1 MKRTALVT
9 GGGQGIGRGIVET
22 LIARG
27 WRVLAL
33 DRDKEA
39 LRELADAYPA
49 DALLTVAADVGS
61 ERAVAERLRALRS
74 SRQMAEAQRRTGRSR
89 SARQQRRHR
98 RSVLR
103 PIEKLSLAKW
113 RTWIDSHLTGA
124 FLCTR
129 AAVPRLRKRDGAS
142 IVNMASTRAF
152 QSEPHTEAY
161 AASKGA
167 LVAFTHA
174 LAISEGPAIRA
185 NVICPGWIE
194 TAQYKK
200 VRRAQ
205 RAETSQDRQDATS
218 GRPHRHAG
226 RHRAGR
232 ALSRRRD
239 VRHRPDIHHR
249 RRHDAQDDL
258 RRLSDGLLIVA
269 ILHRS
274 DLSDH
279 CSSCAHRRAPAQMP
293 PRQQRPTKSRTPT
306 P

>member
-33 DRDKEA
+33 DRDNEA
-39 LRELADAYPA
+39 LRELAGAYPA
-49 DALLTVAADVGS
+49 DALLTVAADVAS
-61 ERAVAERLRALRS
+61 ERAVA
-74 SRQMAEAQRRTGRSR
+74 
-89 SARQQRRHR
+89 SAFDRFDKWLKRNGEPAGLDLL
-98 RSVLR
+98 VNNAGIADPYCGPL
-103 PIEKLSLAKW
+103 EKLSLAKW
-113 RTWIDSHLTGA
+113 RTWLDSHLTGA

-129 AAVPRLRKRDGAS
+129 GAVPRLRKRDGAS
-142 IVNMASTRAF
+142 VVNMASTRAF

-200 VRRAQ
+200 SSERSEPKHRKIDRMQHPAGRIGTPDDIAQ
-205 RAETSQDRQDATS
+205 AVLYLADATFVT
-218 GRPHRHAG
+218 GQTFVIDG
-226 RHRAGR
+226 GM
-232 ALSRRRD
+232 SRKM
-239 VRHRPDIHHR
+239 IY
-249 RRHDAQDDL
+249 AE
-258 RRLSDGLLIVA
+258 
-269 ILHRS
+269 
-274 DLSDH
+274 
-279 CSSCAHRRAPAQMP
+279 
-293 PRQQRPTKSRTPT
+293 
-306 P
+306 